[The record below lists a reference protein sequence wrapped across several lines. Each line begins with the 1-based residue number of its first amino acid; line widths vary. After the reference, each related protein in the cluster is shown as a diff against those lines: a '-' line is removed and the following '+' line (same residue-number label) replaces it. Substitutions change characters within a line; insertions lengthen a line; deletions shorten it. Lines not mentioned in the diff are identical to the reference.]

1 MSVRL
6 INFIAFYVGWVACVG
21 GAGRGMTLVG
31 PLVVAALL
39 ALQLPLK
46 PQPAREALLVVVV
59 GVFGWA
65 IDTGQAAIGVFSFGT
80 RSPAP
85 WFCPLWLV
93 AVWMIFASTLTGSM
107 RWLSGRYAL
116 AAVFGAVGGPL
127 SYYYGLR
134 LGAIDFNPSYVLTLT
149 TLAIV
154 WAAVMPALIWL
165 GCSLVPD
172 GAPDGAIATPETA
185 FTSAP

>member
-1 MSVRL
+1 MLSVRL
-6 INFIAFYVGWVACVG
+6 INFIAFYVGWVACVA
-21 GAGRGMTLVG
+21 GAGHGMTLVG
-31 PLVVAALL
+31 PLVAAVLL
-39 ALQLPLK
+39 ALQLPFK
-46 PQPAREALLVVVV
+46 PQPLRETLLVAVV

-65 IDTGQAAIGVFSFGT
+65 IDTGQAAMGVFSFGT
-80 RSPAP
+80 SSPAP

-116 AAVFGAVGGPL
+116 SAVFGAVGGPL

-134 LGAIDFNPSYVLTLT
+134 LGAIEFNSNYVLTLV
-149 TLAIV
+149 TLAVV

-165 GCSLVPD
+165 RCTLVPD
-172 GAPDGAIATPETA
+172 RASEGAAATPEPSLA
-185 FTSAP
+185 